1 MAAATLSVGVL
12 LAILEAAPEIRVPF
26 RVDSHHSSKLGGKS
40 QGGRRDRNQPYRE
53 SPQRDC
59 ITLDR
64 TRVSPFSSALYSAE
78 PGRGKA
84 CRFRLDGQNG
94 LLIFLILMI
103 DDLAVARVFHL
114 LGIVH
119 WIGGVAAVTTIVLPH
134 ARRIQERN
142 AAIAVFE
149 SFERRFASQA
159 RISVAV
165 TGLSGVYMLW
175 RMMAWDRFELLSF
188 WWLHLMVALWL
199 LFALMLFIFEP
210 LGMDRLFRSYAL
222 RAHDRAFALATWLHR
237 AALVLATV
245 AIAAGVLGAHGY
257 L

>member
-1 MAAATLSVGVL
+1 VRHKASGSSGRSFGVFAVLRSSTSSYLLGACTGRSAGFSPLVRGVATGTNC
-12 LAILEAAPEIRVPF
+12 
-26 RVDSHHSSKLGGKS
+26 
-40 QGGRRDRNQPYRE
+40 Q
-53 SPQRDC
+53 C
-59 ITLDR
+59 ITLR
-64 TRVSPFSSALYSAE
+64 TFRYYSPFSSALYSAE

-257 L
+257 LL

>member
-1 MAAATLSVGVL
+1 
-12 LAILEAAPEIRVPF
+12 
-26 RVDSHHSSKLGGKS
+26 
-40 QGGRRDRNQPYRE
+40 
-53 SPQRDC
+53 
-59 ITLDR
+59 
-64 TRVSPFSSALYSAE
+64 
-78 PGRGKA
+78 
-84 CRFRLDGQNG
+84 

-210 LGMDRLFRSYAL
+210 LGMDRLFRSYAY
-222 RAHDRAFALATWLHR
+222 AHMTARSRSQPGFTGPHLSLQRWLSLPEFSVRTAICYDPR
-237 AALVLATV
+237 AACRRGVD
-245 AIAAGVLGAHGY
+245 AGQSRHSLKRRPAGQSARGGWVPFN
-257 L
+257 